1 MPTKH
6 ESIIRYI
13 ESLPVGN
20 KVSVRRIA
28 KSMSISEGTAYRAI
42 KEAQARGIVS
52 TIERVGTIRI
62 EKKSTR
68 HFENLTFEEIE
79 KIIEGKVLGGQ
90 GGMRKQI
97 ERFIIGAM
105 QEDAMLK
112 YITHRSLMIVGN
124 RVSVQKLALES
135 GAAVLITGGFEATE
149 EIIALAEQ
157 VNLPIM
163 TTAYDTFT
171 VATLINRAMSDQ
183 LIKKEIVI
191 VDHIYTPLT
200 QTKYLKVDD
209 TVKVYRELSQQT
221 DHSRFPVVNA
231 QGRLVGI
238 VTSKDVMNKSDST
251 LLERVMTKDPVVA
264 KTHMSIASISHMM
277 IWDGLDILPV
287 VEDNLQLI
295 GIISRRDVLK
305 AIQLSQ
311 RQPQVGNTINDQ
323 IIASLDILQQNE
335 TSHSIYQ
342 FQVEPQMLNN
352 VGTISYGVLSE
363 IVCECAE
370 KKIYEMTQ
378 QNAIL
383 EQMQLH
389 YFRTIQNETQLKII
403 CEDLDSNRRISKID
417 VTVYCENVLMAKAIV
432 SYQMIEI

>member
-191 VDHIYTPLT
+191 VDHIYTSLT